1 MQQRLPPMCSSSTTD
16 NPHNEEQIDTMTNSN
31 CQQELER
38 AKADALETA
47 ETLEKLVD
55 GIRAVRRILERPIDS
70 ENQDKANNS
79 DDTSDISQVSML
91 SNSLVGVLGS
101 ELIGLLNASVMVKGH
116 AKLRIEDDKKVIEEL
131 HTSREN
137 ARTLGERAD
146 EAESMNLR
154 LKAEKKLLVKEVRAL
169 REDRKVLVKEV
180 KFTRK
185 LIRETQQLESWRLL
199 QNHLREATMI
209 HESVLN
215 SKTFNHGFGGVDPP
229 GTQVKEDGSMEEQI
243 NQDDFAGMSPS
254 SNKENNGE
262 LAYSPRI
269 GEEDG
274 NESGNTDGVVKYISK
289 RSPKRATPTKSKV
302 TPTKSEGTPTE
313 SKQRGL
319 AFNLDRF
326 RKNKH
331 PGSPTADDNNN
342 SNNNNNNNK
351 SIDDDATKSTRSC
364 SFETHEAANGESM
377 FSSGEG
383 DTTNDLAFQISID
396 EDSSLCT
403 KPLGD
408 ASSPGFM
415 VTPVSLASSTSAQ
428 SKARKPLCDPNVLRT
443 LSIPNANTQ
452 REASETTTTAT
463 TTVKPRVRS
472 FRLRSRA

>member
-1 MQQRLPPMCSSSTTD
+1 MAD
-16 NPHNEEQIDTMTNSN
+16 SN

-101 ELIGLLNASVMVKGH
+101 ELIGVLNASVMVKGH

-169 REDRKVLVKEV
+169 REDRKVLIKEV

-229 GTQVKEDGSMEEQI
+229 GTQVKEDSNMEEQI
-243 NQDDFAGMSPS
+243 NKDDFAGMSPS
-254 SNKENNGE
+254 SNKENDGE

-269 GEEDG
+269 GEEDD

-289 RSPKRATPTKSKV
+289 RSLKRSTPTKSKV

-331 PGSPTADDNNN
+331 PGTPTSDD
-342 SNNNNNNNK
+342 NNNNK

-364 SFETHEAANGESM
+364 SFEAHEAANGESV
-377 FSSGEG
+377 FSSGEA

-396 EDSSLCT
+396 ADSSLCT

-452 REASETTTTAT
+452 REVAETTTTTAT
-463 TTVKPRVRS
+463 TSVKPRVRS